1 MRCRF
6 PKLTDNNATDNICQT
21 NGGQTKFATDV
32 LEWVTWCKPIS
43 IIVPLVP
50 SSNRFFLSS
59 FFFFF
64 LHFSCAFFLFCPF
77 CCFVVFLCQRYR
89 CVRHRRVCIL
99 RWSNAINLTTGF
111 SYVCLW
117 EREKQTL
124 GDKVN
129 IHGVLCPFSKELCV

>member
-43 IIVPLVP
+43 IIVSLVP
-50 SSNRFFLSS
+50 SSNRFFLI
-59 FFFFF
+59 FFFF
-64 LHFSCAFFLFCPF
+64 AFFMCFFSLFCPF

-111 SYVCLW
+111 SYVCL
-117 EREKQTL
+117 
-124 GDKVN
+124 
-129 IHGVLCPFSKELCV
+129 